1 MPLAQRDPL
10 DFLDVDGLLT
20 AGEAAVRDRV
30 RAFTAEHVLPFIEG
44 WFERGEFPVELA
56 RGYGELGILG
66 MHLDGYGCAGASAVE
81 YGVANREVEYGDSGL
96 RSFVSVQGSLA
107 MFPIRTYGSEAQRE
121 EWLPRMAR
129 GDAIGCFAL
138 TEPGSGSDPSSMT
151 TRAVRNGPDWVLTGH
166 KKWNTNGWVSDV
178 AIVWAKD
185 ERDVIRGFVVPS
197 ATPGVEFSPLEH
209 AWSLRAAAR
218 SELHLR
224 DVRLPAEA
232 VLPGIEGIKGPLSCL
247 TEARFGIAWGA
258 MGAARACYEA
268 ALDHATSRVQFGKPI
283 GAFQLV
289 QRKLVEMAIAVNA
302 GSLMALQLGR
312 LKDAGRAT
320 FEQVSMTK
328 LHNARAALAIAR
340 DARSLLGA
348 TGITF
353 DAPVIRHMNN
363 LESVITYEGTE
374 EIHTLIV
381 GAALTGSRAFE

>member
-1 MPLAQRDPL
+1 MPTTPRDPL

-20 AGEAAVRDRV
+20 AGEATVRDRV

-66 MHLDGYGCAGASAVE
+66 MHLDGFGCAGESAVQ
-81 YGVANREVEYGDSGL
+81 YGLANQEVEYGDSGL

-107 MFPIRTYGSEAQRE
+107 MFPIRTFGSEEQRQ
-121 EWLPRMAR
+121 EWLPRMAT
-129 GDAIGCFAL
+129 GEAIGCFAL

-151 TRAVRNGPDWVLTGH
+151 TLARRDGSDWILSGH

-185 ERDVIRGFVVPS
+185 EGDTIRGFVVPS
-197 ATPGVEFSPLEH
+197 ATPGVEFRSLDN

-218 SELHLR
+218 SELLLH
-224 DVRLPAEA
+224 DVRLPADA
-232 VLPGIEGIKGPLSCL
+232 VLPGVEGIKGPLSCL
-247 TEARFGIAWGA
+247 TEARFGIAWGTV
-258 MGAARACYEA
+258 GAARACYEA
-268 ALDHATSRVQFGKPI
+268 ALNHSKTRVQFGKPI

-289 QRKLVEMAIAVNA
+289 QRKLVEMAIDLNA
-302 GSLMALQLGR
+302 ASLLAIQLGR
-312 LKDAGRAT
+312 LKDDGEAT
-320 FEQVSMTK
+320 FEQVSMVK
-328 LHNARAALAIAR
+328 LSNARTALAVAR
-340 DARSLLGA
+340 EARSVLGA

-381 GAALTGSRAFE
+381 GAALTGLRAFE